1 MGDPGR
7 RSTLIGVDIGR
18 VNTRVSIFGISEG
31 KYLLQGCEMAGTE
44 FGREGHLASGVH
56 EALEMLQDNL
66 KQDFIRPLESGTG
79 RLAVDQQAVSQVG
92 LILSAF
98 PPVKAALFGV
108 TARGSLAA
116 GRTLAGKLP
125 VQLAGTYGLADL
137 MDEPEVIDS
146 LLETRPEIL
155 ILTGGTDSGVE
166 KPLTRW
172 VEIVKLIC
180 RILPENLRPA
190 VFFAGNPNLDP
201 LVRRRLEPNCR
212 VFTMP
217 NLQPDIGVRDDV
229 PSQRAISQQI
239 ISKSMEAL
247 PGLLGLTQLA
257 GDLVGTRG
265 FMLDR
270 MVRFISRS
278 KIQRFKSDTHE
289 EVLAIDVGA
298 GSTMISAGN
307 DGQSLAC
314 RMDAWKDGSAAWLDA
329 ASRAVCQ
336 WTAAPVSQADVEAYL
351 ANQRLFPAVIPQTL
365 IELAM
370 SQSLARYR
378 IRSGLA
384 ALVKQADDFPYDA
397 GEGLKG
403 PYEPVIA
410 SGSVL
415 TQAPTAGQAMLM
427 LLDGLQPW
435 RQTAM
440 ILDRYHILPV
450 MGLLGE
456 LEPLLPVHVL
466 KSDAFENLGTVIP
479 VVSHAAQGVI
489 ILSVTVTMASG
500 KSYVVDIPQGALRRV
515 IVPPGEFVSLSLDPI
530 SDADVGAGSGV
541 KHQIRVMAGT
551 LGVVIDARGRP
562 LTLPEGDEE
571 RIEQLRHW
579 LWSLGG

>member
-1 MGDPGR
+1 MGDAGR
-7 RSTLIGVDIGR
+7 TGTLIGVDIGR

-56 EALEMLQDNL
+56 EALEMLQNNL
-66 KQDFIRPLESGTG
+66 KQDFIRPLESGSG
-79 RLAVDQQAVSQVG
+79 RLAIDQQAVGQVG
-92 LILSAF
+92 LTLSAF
-98 PPVKAALFGV
+98 PEVKAALFGV
-108 TARGSLAA
+108 TAKGSLAA
-116 GRTLAGKLP
+116 GRSLAGKLP
-125 VQLAGTYGLADL
+125 VQLAGAYGLADL
-137 MDEPEVIDS
+137 TDEPAVIDS
-146 LLETRPEIL
+146 LLQIRPEIL
-155 ILTGGTDSGVE
+155 VLTGGTDSGVE
-166 KPLTRW
+166 EPLTRW
-172 VEIVKLIC
+172 VEVVKLVC
-180 RILPENLRPA
+180 RVLPENLRPA

-217 NLQPDIGVRDDV
+217 NLQPDIGERDDV

-247 PGLLGLTQLA
+247 PGLLGLNQLA

-278 KIQRFKSDTHE
+278 KIQRFKSDMHE

-307 DGQSLAC
+307 DGQSIAC
-314 RMDAWKDGSAAWLDA
+314 RMNAWEDDSDAWIGT
-329 ASRAVCQ
+329 ASRSVYQ

-365 IELAM
+365 TELAIT
-370 SQSLARYR
+370 QSLARYR

-384 ALVKQADDFPYDA
+384 ALVNQADGFPYDA

-403 PYEPVIA
+403 PYDPVIV

-456 LEPLLPVHVL
+456 VEPLLPVQVL
-466 KSDAFENLGTVIP
+466 KSNAFENLGTVIP
-479 VVSHAAQGVI
+479 VVSQAAQGVI

-515 IVPPGEFVSLSLDPI
+515 IVPPGESVSLSLEPI
-530 SDADVGAGSGV
+530 SDADVGLGPGV
-541 KHQIRVMAGT
+541 KHQVKVMAGT